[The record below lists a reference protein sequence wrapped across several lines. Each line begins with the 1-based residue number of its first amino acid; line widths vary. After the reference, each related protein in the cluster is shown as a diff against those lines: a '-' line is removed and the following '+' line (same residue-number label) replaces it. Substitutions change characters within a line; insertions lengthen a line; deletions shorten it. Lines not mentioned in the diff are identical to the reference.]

1 MMMKLRAHDDADR
14 RRGLGTLLGM
24 AVGDAFG
31 TTNEFSTPEPTPFPA
46 LVSGPQR
53 DIVGAGPF
61 HLEPGQVTDDTQMA
75 VALWSSVTACGTF
88 DPADVA
94 ARYIDWM
101 SVSFD
106 IGNQTRSALTAIKSG
121 AAPLAAGRDVWERSG
136 RRPAGNGSL
145 MRTAVLA
152 VLYSEDAA
160 ALRRATLLDSA
171 ITHADPRCM
180 LACAAFNAAVAVAL
194 APDATV
200 PEVFAAATAELPHA
214 AAAAAEILPDHAG
227 SIQAALVALGKDL
240 ELAAADDP
248 QLYRAGTHLT
258 GAESGFVR
266 VSFRLAFWELGHAPG
281 FTDAIIDVANRGGD
295 SDTNAAITGALLGA
309 FHGLDAIPAEW
320 QQRVL
325 AAPGITG
332 PRFGPI
338 HPKAFMA
345 SAPPR

>member
-1 MMMKLRAHDDADR
+1 
-14 RRGLGTLLGM
+14 M

-75 VALWSSVTACGTF
+75 VALWSSVIACGTV
-88 DPADVA
+88 DPADIA

-106 IGNQTRSALTAIKSG
+106 IGNQTHSVLTAIKSG

-152 VLYSEDAA
+152 VLYPDDAA
-160 ALRRATLLDSA
+160 VRRRAAILDSA
-171 ITHADPRCM
+171 ITHADPRCL
-180 LACAAFNAAVAVAL
+180 LACAAFDAAVARAM
-194 APDATV
+194 APDASV
-200 PEVFAAATAELPHA
+200 AEVLAAAAAELPHA
-214 AAAAAEILPDHAG
+214 AVAATEILPDHAG
-227 SIQAALVALGKDL
+227 AIQAAVAALGTDL

-248 QLYRAGTHLT
+248 QLYRAGSHLT
-258 GAESGFVR
+258 GVESGFVR
-266 VSFRLAFWELGHAPG
+266 VSFRLAFWEIVHAPS
-281 FTDAIIDVANRGGD
+281 FADAIIDVANRGGD
-295 SDTNAAITGALLGA
+295 ADTNAAITGALLGA
-309 FHGLDAIPAEW
+309 FHGVDAIPAAW
-320 QQRVL
+320 QQLVL
-325 AAPGITG
+325 AAPGISG
-332 PRFGPI
+332 PRYGAL
-338 HPKAFMA
+338 HPNAFLA
-345 SAPPR
+345 SEPPR